1 MSDLPPSPEH
11 RPVSLLP
18 AALVSSAVR
27 SRPRSKAFGRRS
39 PLFTLG
45 RQILVDAGV
54 YGGNNYTP
62 CCCIAF
68 AALYLESTPVLRPVE
83 SFLSRALGC
92 VKTAISERVGADS
105 IGGKRTAL
113 PRSTFIT
120 SHSTPEGVSRV
131 SDRLEQHSLDTY
143 EPTFARTLYHLRSSN
158 SLQLLPTPCVMSAH
172 DSRPLPPGW
181 IEQYDQS

>member
-1 MSDLPPSPEH
+1 MSPHCWFWFWFGHDQTSDLPPSPVH

-27 SRPRSKAFGRRS
+27 SRPRSKAFGRRP

-68 AALYLESTPVLRPVE
+68 AALYLESTSVLSLV
-83 SFLSRALGC
+83 
-92 VKTAISERVGADS
+92 ERVFVAS
-105 IGGKRTAL
+105 
-113 PRSTFIT
+113 
-120 SHSTPEGVSRV
+120 
-131 SDRLEQHSLDTY
+131 Q
-143 EPTFARTLYHLRSSN
+143 
-158 SLQLLPTPCVMSAH
+158 
-172 DSRPLPPGW
+172 
-181 IEQYDQS
+181 